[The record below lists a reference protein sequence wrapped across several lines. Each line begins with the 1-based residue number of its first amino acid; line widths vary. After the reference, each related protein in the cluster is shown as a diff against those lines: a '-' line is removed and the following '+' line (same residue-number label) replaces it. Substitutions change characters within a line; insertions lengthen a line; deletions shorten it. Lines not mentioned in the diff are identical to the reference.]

1 MWPSVKSWIM
11 PPLTEWWL
19 SAQRLEAQRARQE
32 RTRVASGLAHQV
44 HYFHQS
50 DDPYCAL
57 LAPCLPAWL
66 ARYDVSLVPHLVGPV
81 PAYAAPDRA
90 RLVAHSRQD
99 AQLLAQRHGLRFQDR
114 GQQPSDAAVAATNA
128 DLCKALAQGDFVV
141 QVGPAM
147 ERLWSGDPDLGAGLS
162 PQAQK
167 LVQDTLAQ
175 GEATRA
181 RWGHYLGGTFFYA
194 GEWYW
199 GIDRLYH
206 LEQRLQALRAQRDGM
221 PPGLMFPPPV
231 DLQQARAAPVP
242 SFDFFLSLRS
252 PYTAIVV
259 QRVVDLARHT
269 GAQLHLRPV
278 LPMAMR
284 GLAVP
289 RAKRMYIAWDAARE
303 ARARGVPFGRLL
315 DPLGLATER
324 GLAVLDAAIRAGRG
338 DAFLLSF
345 LRGVWAEGVD
355 AGSDAGLRRLAAR
368 AGLSW
373 GQVQDALGDE
383 AWRASAEANRQAL
396 LGHGLWGVPAFRV
409 GAQVFWGQDR
419 LWAVQ
424 QALFDERNV
433 R

>member
-1 MWPSVKSWIM
+1 MASFLRALIQ
-11 PPLTEWWL
+11 PPLSQWWL
-19 SAQRLEAQRARQE
+19 SEQRMLAQRARHE
-32 RTRVASGLAHQV
+32 RRRIARGEPHQV

-57 LAPCLPAWL
+57 LSQILPDFL
-66 ARYDVSLVPHLVGPV
+66 QRYAVHLVPHLVGPA
-81 PAYAAPDRA
+81 PDHAAPDRA
-90 RLVAHSRQD
+90 RLVAHSRKD
-99 AQLLAQRHGLRFQDR
+99 AQLLAQHHGLRFQDC
-114 GQQPSDAAVAATNA
+114 GAQPTEGAVRMANVV
-128 DLCKALAQGDFVV
+128 LCQAIEQGDFVARV
-141 QVGPAM
+141 ASAM
-147 ERLWSGDPDLGAGLS
+147 APLWSGAMPHLGDVDDAGKALVA
-162 PQAQK
+162 QAC
-167 LVQDTLAQ
+167 AQ
-175 GEATRA
+175 GEALRS

-206 LEQRLQALRAQRDGM
+206 LEQRLQALGAQRAGVA
-221 PPGLMFPPPV
+221 PGAMFPPGV
-231 DLQQARAAPVP
+231 DLHTAQPAVVR

-252 PYTAIVV
+252 PYTAIVA
-259 QRVVDLARHT
+259 QRAMDLAQHT
-269 GAQLHLRPV
+269 GAQLNLRYL

-289 RAKRMYIAWDAARE
+289 RDKRMYIARDTARE

-315 DPLGLATER
+315 DPLGVATER
-324 GLAVLDAAIRAGRG
+324 GLAVLAQAMQTGLG
-338 DAFLLSF
+338 EAFLISF
-345 LRGVWAEGVD
+345 LRGVWSEGVD
-355 AGSDAGLRRLAAR
+355 ASSDAGLRRLALR

-373 GQVQDALGDE
+373 AQVQDALNDE
-383 AWRASAEANRQAL
+383 GWRASAEANRQAL

-424 QALFDERNV
+424 QALLDERNA